1 MATSR
6 HVHQPRQDRSRAT
19 LDRIARAA
27 EELLE
32 HRAFNDISVVEIIER
47 AGCSSGSFYARFPG
61 KDALLPYLYERYDAD
76 LRPRVQAAMASVDWE
91 RLSLRETVDLLVART
106 IDMYAERRHLMRAIA
121 LFARAR
127 PHEIDLETRS
137 RRGAVTDMP
146 ARLLVR
152 FGSEFAHDDPLTAAR
167 IGFFMVA
174 AAAREK
180 VLFAEAP
187 HASDTPLS
195 DDALKAELSRMLFA
209 YLTCR

>member
-1 MATSR
+1 MAR
-6 HVHQPRQDRSRAT
+6 ALNVHLPRQDRSRAT
-19 LDRIARAA
+19 LDRIARAT

-32 HRAFNDISVVEIIER
+32 TRGFNDISVVEIIER
-47 AGCSSGSFYARFPG
+47 AGCSSGSFYARFPA
-61 KDALLPYLYERYDAD
+61 KDALLPYLYERYDAE
-76 LRPRVQAAMASVDWE
+76 LRPRMQAALGSIQWDL
-91 RLSLRETVDLLVART
+91 LSLRETVDLLVSGTVA
-106 IDMYAERRHLMRAIA
+106 MYSERRHLLRAVA

-127 PHEIDLETRS
+127 PEEIDIEVRS
-137 RRGAVTDMP
+137 RRGAITDAP
-146 ARLLVR
+146 ARLLSR
-152 FGSEFAHDDPLTAAR
+152 FADEFAHADPFAAAR

-195 DDALKAELSRMLFA
+195 DDALKHELARMLFA